1 MLSPASQM
9 IATPSQRSRSWV
21 LILAIAAGT
30 VAAQGGPA
38 AQPYQ
43 VGGVMDGAGLTAV
56 DAGYLMAVQMACFS
70 AAVLVASRFVD
81 RTSLPALALSG
92 ATLAAGCYL
101 VEFGLRT
108 LLPLYLAAGTSGT
121 GHGLIYAATVAAG
134 SRASDPERVFGA
146 GTALGLIGLGV
157 ELAVLPL
164 VGVRLGPMG
173 VFAGLA
179 AMLVLLVPLLPGL
192 GRANAA
198 PLRETAGRVD
208 IVGAAALVAVTA
220 LFGIGTG
227 AVYTFTERIATAL
240 DIDPAATGLVL
251 TVGMMSGSLGGAAA
265 AWAGNRLGRRLPLQ
279 LGLLASG
286 LACLAIGVANG
297 FWGFAA
303 AVVAYGITYIFPF
316 PYFLGAGGALDRSG
330 RLPAFANGMI
340 FIASAVGSGAG
351 GMIAVQWSYRTLG
364 LLALAASILA
374 AGLVPVVTSRAVE
387 PAP

>member
-1 MLSPASQM
+1 M
-9 IATPSQRSRSWV
+9 IATPNLRRPSWV
-21 LILAIAAGT
+21 LVLAIAAGT

-70 AAVLVASRFVD
+70 AAVLLASRFVD
-81 RTSLPALALSG
+81 RSSLPGMALSG
-92 ATLAAGCYL
+92 AALACGSYL
-101 VEFGLRT
+101 IEYGLRA
-108 LLPLYLAAGTSGT
+108 LLPLFLVAGSSGA

-134 SRASDPERVFGA
+134 SRSTDPERVFGA

-164 VGVRLGPMG
+164 VRTWLGPMG

-179 AMLVLLVPLLPGL
+179 AVMVLLSPLLAGL
-192 GRANAA
+192 GLANAA
-198 PLRETAGRVD
+198 PPREAAGRVD
-208 IVGAAALVAVTA
+208 ARGATALILVTA

-227 AVYTFTERIATAL
+227 AVYTFTERIATGLA
-240 DIDPAATGLVL
+240 IDPASTGIVL
-251 TVGMMSGSLGGAAA
+251 TVGMLSGSLGGVAA
-265 AWAGNRLGRRLPLQ
+265 AWAGSRFGRRVPLQ

-297 FWGFAA
+297 FWSFAA
-303 AVVAYGITYIFPF
+303 GVVAYGITYVFPF

-330 RLPAFANGMI
+330 RLPAFANGTI
-340 FIASAVGSGAG
+340 FIASAVGSGAA
-351 GMIAVQWSYRTLG
+351 GMIAIQWSYRTLG
-364 LLALAASILA
+364 FLALAALIIA
-374 AGLVPVVTSRAVE
+374 AGLVPAVTRRAVE
-387 PAP
+387 PMP